1 MIKLAHSPRS
11 FGRAMSH
18 QYMVGSRTEKKNTI
32 LTLIYKKIK
41 LTIKRRASSKRSE
54 ISTNLISFFEGEQC
68 NTVCIQGKRWMSLM
82 VGVGPEYDPQH
93 MLVKQLSLIT
103 SGASNVLHR
112 RLAGKLRY
120 MDYLEEQSEVQQLSK
135 VYTHAVLRQAWIEKL
150 TPLSVRISLMLT
162 LYPSGEI
169 TDESLKLLE
178 DDEEVTFQPQ
188 KGNVC
193 ALDGWVFG
201 VSELANFYASKLG
214 AKADG
219 VLGSLSY
226 ASKLETK

>member
-1 MIKLAHSPRS
+1 
-11 FGRAMSH
+11 
-18 QYMVGSRTEKKNTI
+18 
-32 LTLIYKKIK
+32 
-41 LTIKRRASSKRSE
+41 
-54 ISTNLISFFEGEQC
+54 
-68 NTVCIQGKRWMSLM
+68 
-82 VGVGPEYDPQH
+82 

-120 MDYLEEQSEVQQLSK
+120 MDYLEEEQSPTAVEGV
-135 VYTHAVLRQAWIEKL
+135 HACCAATGLDREADSLVC
-150 TPLSVRISLMLT
+150 LMLT

-169 TDESLKLLE
+169 TDESLELLG

-193 ALDGWVFG
+193 ALDGWGFG